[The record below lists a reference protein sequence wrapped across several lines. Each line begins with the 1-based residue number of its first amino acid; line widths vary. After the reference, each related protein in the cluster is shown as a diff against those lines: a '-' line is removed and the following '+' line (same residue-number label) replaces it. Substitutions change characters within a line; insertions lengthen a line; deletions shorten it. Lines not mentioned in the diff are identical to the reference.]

1 MDKKKV
7 TIELTSD
14 QRQKIKDAT
23 GKDLNTLDFEPL
35 EDRDAPSVFGGTKRD
50 FQRIPGKVGDL

>member
-7 TIELTSD
+7 TIELTAD

-23 GKDLNTLDFEPL
+23 GKDRTSLDFEPL
-35 EDRDAPSVFGGTKRD
+35 EDRDAPSVFGGTKRT
-50 FQRIPGKVGDL
+50 FEKIPGKVGDL